1 MRKLFTFVMMCVLA
15 SSAWATDIVFDATTD
30 TGTGSS
36 TAAAFTL
43 EKDGV
48 KIAVSQGVANG
59 SQYRFYKNQ
68 TVTVTSNVGPVS
80 KVEFTCTA
88 NDDAQYGPGNFTV
101 NTGDYS
107 YSGKVGTWQGTE
119 TEIVFTASKA
129 QVRATRVVVTV
140 GEGGLASPTIRPA
153 SGTYYDPIQ
162 VSITCGTTGTKIYY
176 TTNGSDPTTAS
187 TLYTAPFTLSSSAT
201 VKAISALDGETSGVV
216 SAAYEFATATPVANI
231 KAYQNTA
238 DGVTV
243 KFTNPVKVL
252 WQYNKYL
259 YVMDETGYA
268 LFYGTTGQTYKNGDV
283 IPAGFAGT
291 KTTYA
296 GECELNVISGFNPAT
311 SNTPIAPWTI
321 TAAQVSHN
329 TFGQYVTF
337 KGATITK
344 VDDKNYTMTDADG
357 NTCAIYF
364 GSLGVSAPASLDAT
378 FTVNAIVGSYGAD
391 NVVYQLL
398 PTYLRAE
405 VEGGFGW
412 GSMFNVADQTAVT
425 FDHNSTV
432 LFQKGSTMYMKDDT
446 GYGIA
451 YGTLSQTY
459 SPGDIVPAGF
469 GGVKTTYNTFP
480 ELQTLK
486 GFNAPVGH
494 VDLVAE
500 QITPKQVGESYW
512 AHYVVLKDVTIS
524 MTDANN
530 GTATDASGNSCP
542 IFNNT
547 FKADVPT
554 DGGTYTLYAIVAAY
568 KGSGMQAPVFQLL
581 PIKVEG
587 YIGVPED
594 VRTLEDLYSIPSTKK
609 GHFTE
614 DLTVIFQ
621 ADYRDLYVKDVDG
634 NYGLVYGAVEGTFKN
649 GDIIKDAVAGWTIY
663 NTVIYEVIPYE
674 NFVVAG
680 QGDKVQPESMPVEE
694 VSQDM
699 VHYYLSFE
707 DVTLT
712 ATETAD
718 TYTLSDE
725 TGSLKLF
732 NKFAEN
738 VTMPEIEAGKTYD
751 VKAFV
756 TVYKGEIE
764 LYPSEV
770 TVHGAPVVLKGD
782 VNGDG
787 EVNISDVNAVI
798 DIILGGG
805 SNPAADVNGD
815 GEVNIGDI
823 NAVIDIIL
831 G

>member
-30 TGTGSS
+30 VGTGSA
-36 TAAAFTL
+36 TAAAFEI

-48 KIAVSQGVANG
+48 KIAISQGVANG
-59 SQYRFYKNQ
+59 TQYRIYKNQ
-68 TVTVTSNVGPVS
+68 TLTLTSNVGTVT
-80 KVEFTCTA
+80 KVEYTCTA
-88 NDDAQYGPGNFTV
+88 NDDAQYGPGCFV
-101 NTGDYS
+101 ASAGDYS
-107 YSGKVGTWQGTE
+107 YSGKVGTWQGSE
-119 TEIVFTASKA
+119 TEIVFTAKTN
-129 QVRATRVVVTV
+129 QVRATKIVVTV
-140 GEGGLASPTIRPA
+140 GEAGLASPTIRPA

-162 VSITCGTTGTKIYY
+162 VSITCGTTGAKIYY

-187 TLYTAPFTLSSSAT
+187 TLYTAPFTLNSSAT

-231 KAYQNTA
+231 KAFQSAANDEA
-238 DGVTV
+238 L

-268 LFYGTTGQTYKNGDV
+268 LFFGTPGVSYKNGDV
-283 IPAGFAGT
+283 IPAGFVGT

-296 GECELNVISGFNPAT
+296 GEPELSIVNGFNAAS
-311 SNTPIAPWTI
+311 SNKPIAPWSI
-321 TAAQVSHN
+321 GANEVGHN

-337 KGATITK
+337 SGVTLTK
-344 VDDKNYTMTDADG
+344 IDDKNYTLTDANG
-357 NTCAIYF
+357 NTCPVYF
-364 GSLGVSAPASLDAT
+364 GTLGVSGPANADGT
-378 FTVNAIVGSYGAD
+378 FTLNAIVGSYG
-391 NVVYQLL
+391 NENTVYQLL
-398 PTYLRAE
+398 PTYIKDE

-412 GSMFNVADQTAVT
+412 GSMFNVADNTAVT

-432 LFQKGSTMYMKDDT
+432 LISKNGTTYMKDET
-446 GYGIA
+446 GYGLA
-451 YGTLSQTY
+451 YGSTPTY
-459 SPGDIVPAGF
+459 APGDIVPAGF
-469 GGVKTTYNTFP
+469 GGDKVTYQNKP
-480 ELQTLK
+480 ELKNLK
-486 GFNAPVGH
+486 NFGNPIGH
-494 VDLVAE
+494 EDLVAE
-500 QITPKQVGESYW
+500 QITPGQVGDNYW

-530 GTATDASGNSCP
+530 GTATDASGNSC
-542 IFNNT
+542 IIYNKT
-547 FKADVPT
+547 FAADIPT
-554 DGGTYTLYAIVAAY
+554 DGGTYTLYAIVGLY
-568 KGSGMQAPVFQLL
+568 GSNYQLL
-581 PIKVEG
+581 PVKVEG
-587 YIGVPED
+587 FVGVPED
-594 VRTLEDLYSIPSTKK
+594 VRTLEDLYSIPNTKK

-614 DLTVIFQ
+614 NLTAIFQ
-621 ADYRDLYVKDVDG
+621 ADNRNLYVKDVDG
-634 NYGLVYGAVEGTFKN
+634 NYGLIYGAVEGTFTN
-649 GDIIKDAVAGWTIY
+649 GDIIKDAICGWTIY

-674 NFVVAG
+674 NFVAAG
-680 QGDKVQPESMPVEE
+680 HGAEAKPECMPVEE
-694 VSQDM
+694 ISQDM

-712 ATETAD
+712 PTETEN
-718 TYTLSDE
+718 TYMLADE

-732 NKFAEN
+732 NKFTDN
-738 VTMPEIEAGKTYD
+738 VAMPEIVEGKTYD

-770 TVHGAPVVLKGD
+770 TVHGAPVGIKGD

-815 GEVNIGDI
+815 GEVNIGDV